1 MVETVRTLIS
11 QLIKTYPWCVTFFS
25 FVLGFTLM
33 PIVMKVSIKKQL
45 VVKPN
50 KRSSHIGRI
59 PNVGGMNIFS
69 TFFITFLICAI
80 PPVIFSSFTANE
92 YNPNSQL
99 ALAGFFTI
107 FMVGFIDDMIDISP
121 KSKFIGEFLS
131 AFIIVV
137 LAGVRLTH
145 LHGFLGIS
153 YIDSDHIW
161 MSYIASV
168 FLFVLLTNSIN
179 LIDGVDGL
187 ATGMGILIS
196 LFFGIYFQ
204 TTGAYELTN
213 NNISAANSLTN
224 LSIMAYTLIGAL
236 SIFFIYN
243 VFGGTSKN
251 RKRKMFRRKIFMGDS
266 GSLLLGA
273 IIYVFVIS
281 FCQYNVSQDIAKQ
294 LSPYYVNASPAVAFC
309 ALAVPL
315 FDTLR
320 VMITRIKKGD
330 SPFKAD
336 KNHAHHLLLSLGMKH
351 WQVTVTLIS
360 VNATFIIIGILG
372 KNLPNWEL
380 GGITVLLAIAYTF
393 LMWRVVDVKK
403 KKAKQND

>member
-1 MVETVRTLIS
+1 
-11 QLIKTYPWCVTFFS
+11 
-25 FVLGFTLM
+25 
-33 PIVMKVSIKKQL
+33 
-45 VVKPN
+45 
-50 KRSSHIGRI
+50 
-59 PNVGGMNIFS
+59 
-69 TFFITFLICAI
+69 
-80 PPVIFSSFTANE
+80 
-92 YNPNSQL
+92 
-99 ALAGFFTI
+99 
-107 FMVGFIDDMIDISP
+107 MIDISP
-121 KSKFIGEFLS
+121 KNKFMGEFIS

-137 LAGVRLTH
+137 MANIRLTH
-145 LHGFLGIS
+145 FHGLFGIS
-153 YIDSDHIW
+153 EIDPGHIW
-161 MSYIASV
+161 LSYLASA

-204 TTGAYELTN
+204 CAGEYELTQ
-213 NNISAANSLTN
+213 SHMMTASSLTN

-236 SIFFIYN
+236 AIFFIYN
-243 VFGGTSKN
+243 VFGGSSKN

-281 FCQYNVSQDIAKQ
+281 FCQYNVSNISVRDTNTFFI
-294 LSPYYVNASPAVAFC
+294 NASPAVALC

-320 VMITRIKKGD
+320 VMITRIKKGN

-351 WQVTVTLIS
+351 WQVTLTLIS
-360 VNATFIIIGILG
+360 VDATFILLGVLG
-372 KNLPNWEL
+372 KDLHNWEL
-380 GGITVLLAIAYTF
+380 GGLAILLGIAYTF
-393 LMWRVVDVKK
+393 TLWRILDYKK
-403 KKAKQND
+403 KKGDC